1 MCVCLCVCFKVIS
14 VASFVIFIAFCSL
27 SLALFVKFRAIY
39 YHSFYL
45 CFLNDTNF
53 VNFVEW
59 GLNSKVFVE
68 TVLIDL
74 YSICREIG
82 NARKVFDEMEG
93 KHRKL
98 FPHKGKTFYVP
109 PPYYNSLYLCFLND
123 SNFMKFRAMKI

>member
-68 TVLIDL
+68 T
-74 YSICREIG
+74 IG
-82 NARKVFDEMEG
+82 NTRKVFDEMEG

-98 FPHKGKTFYVP
+98 SPHKGKTLYVP

-123 SNFMKFRAMKI
+123 SNL